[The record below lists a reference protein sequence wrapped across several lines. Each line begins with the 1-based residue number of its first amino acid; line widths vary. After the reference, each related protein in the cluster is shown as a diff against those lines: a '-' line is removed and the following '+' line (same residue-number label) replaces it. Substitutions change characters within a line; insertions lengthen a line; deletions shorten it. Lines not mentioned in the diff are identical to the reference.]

1 MENAISQE
9 NTPTSLN
16 TNDDPKVCKLCGG
29 ESICENLGVIK
40 YAVPIDDPR
49 FGKLFR
55 CPNYPVEQDKNR
67 QERLRKISNLEAF
80 TDKSFDN
87 FLTDIPMFTY
97 AEQQS
102 LQNAVRQAT
111 KFAASIEGWL
121 LLEGSYGCGKTHL
134 AAAIGNA
141 RLKKGDTVLFIT
153 SPDLLDHLRG
163 AYSPEAETSYDE
175 MFDRVRNAELL
186 ILDDLG
192 VEKPSPWA
200 HEKLFQLLNHRYTH
214 NLPTVITTNADIDKL
229 DQRIRSRL
237 LDTTRTHRC
246 SIIAPDFRSLAAND
260 RTQLSSSL
268 NMYREMTFETF
279 ELGNELTPDERNN
292 LKKAYDIAVSYAQQP
307 DHFWL
312 ILTGKYGSGKT
323 HLAAAIA
330 NYRQMLAEEVMFIT
344 VPDLMDYLR
353 TTYGGDA
360 DMSFNQRF
368 QKVRNVP
375 LLVLDDL
382 GTENPSAWAREK
394 LFQIIDYR
402 YVARIPTVITTAKA
416 IEEIDE
422 RLRVRLLDS
431 RRATIFAITTR
442 SYALRRQR
450 AR

>member
-1 MENAISQE
+1 M
-9 NTPTSLN
+9 PTSSN
-16 TNDDPKVCKLCGG
+16 IEDPNICKLCGG
-29 ESICENLGVIK
+29 ESQCQNLGVIK
-40 YAVPIDDPR
+40 YAVPVSDPR

-55 CPNYPVEQDKNR
+55 CPNFPVEQDQGR
-67 QERLRKISNLEAF
+67 QEQLRKISNLDAF
-80 TDKSFDN
+80 QDKSFET
-87 FLTDIPMFTY
+87 FQTDISMFTY

-102 LQNAVRQAT
+102 LQNALRQAT
-111 KFAASIEGWL
+111 KFAVTTEGWL
-121 LLEGSYGCGKTHL
+121 LLEGGYGCGKTHL

-141 RLKKGDTVLFIT
+141 RLKKGETVLFIT

-163 AYSPEAETSYDE
+163 AYAPEAETSYDE
-175 MFDRVRNAELL
+175 MFDRVRNADLL

-214 NLPTVITTNADIDKL
+214 NLPTVITTNTDIDKL

-246 SIIAPDFRSLAAND
+246 VITAPDFRSLAAND

-268 NMYREMTFETF
+268 NLYREMTFESF
-279 ELGNELTPDERNN
+279 ELGPELIPDERAN
-292 LKKAYDIAVSYAQQP
+292 LKKAHDIAVSYAQNP

-312 ILTGKYGSGKT
+312 VLTGKYGSGKT

-330 NYRQMLAEEVMFIT
+330 NYRQMLNEEVMFIT

-353 TTYGGDA
+353 TTYGSDA
-360 DMSFNQRF
+360 DVSFNHRF

-382 GTENPSAWAREK
+382 GTENPSAWAKEK

-402 YVARIPTVITTAKA
+402 YVARIPTVITTGKT
-416 IEEIDE
+416 IEDIDE

-431 RRATIFAITTR
+431 RRAIIFAITAR
-442 SYALRRQR
+442 GYALRRRPRQ
-450 AR
+450 